1 MTAVD
6 FLILSFCIGYL
17 SGSIPFGLIFT
28 HMAGLGDIRAIGSGN
43 IGATNVLRTGKKS
56 IALLTLLA
64 DAVKGAA
71 AVIIVGFVFTTAS
84 DPIAAQSAAALGAF
98 VGHVFP
104 VWLRFKGGKGIA
116 VFIGVLLALSPVAAL
131 VFIGSWLI
139 AAALFKISSLSALIA
154 CLAVPVAMTTLG
166 NINLAILT
174 GILAAIAYWTHREN
188 IKRLVAG
195 NEPRIGKS

>member
-1 MTAVD
+1 
-6 FLILSFCIGYL
+6 
-17 SGSIPFGLIFT
+17 
-28 HMAGLGDIRAIGSGN
+28 
-43 IGATNVLRTGKKS
+43 
-56 IALLTLLA
+56 LLTLLA

-174 GILAAIAYWTHREN
+174 GILAVIAYWTHREN